1 MNQASGKLAAVLTI
15 AGLLILLNVPI
26 HGVQMQ
32 LQSEPVDV
40 AVIGITNVNGMFI
53 YNNCTNIPINVAVA
67 RLDSNGVVPS
77 VEVNLTLNRMNV
89 ATSENVTIS
98 NSTVLLAPGAN
109 STVQFLWNETLHT
122 LSAGNYDVYAFADI
136 GPGDIYDTNMTN
148 NIGMGG
154 RVTVVVTKEDIDG
167 NGIVDIFDAIQ
178 LSNRIGAHGPPGW
191 IPQDLMPDGVVD
203 WSDLL
208 LLFRMLGQKITN
220 PGSFVPGLIAWNLTI
235 STPLGQT
242 QNDTVAILSNYIVY
256 SDYSFNTT
264 LKQLSFNIAS
274 SIDGFCNVAIPETS
288 MSGAFTVYLDDVPTP
303 SDITWN
309 VGDLSFWN
317 GYAPTEADYL
327 TVNAT
332 RYFIS
337 FNSTGLSQKVRIVSE
352 YVDKIPGDVDGNG
365 WVNVLDAIDLSNSIN
380 LATGQ
385 TGFNPNA
392 DFDHSGV
399 VNILDAITLST
410 HYDWR
415 NP

>member
-1 MNQASGKLAAVLTI
+1 MERNILSQVLSVVRRSRFCGEGVVKMNQASGKLAAVLTI

-32 LQSEPVDV
+32 PLSEPVDV
-40 AVIGITNVNGMFI
+40 AVTCITNVNGMLI
-53 YNNCTNIPINVAVA
+53 YFCGKNRTSGTNVPINVTAA
-67 RLDSNGVVPS
+67 RLDSNGLVPS

-148 NIGMGG
+148 NIGIGG
-154 RVTVVVTKEDIDG
+154 RVRVVVTKEDING
-167 NGIVDIFDAIQ
+167 NGYVDIFDAIL
-178 LSNRIGAHGPPGW
+178 LSNPLGTKLGDKRWNPDA
-191 IPQDLMPDGVVD
+191 DLMPDGVVD
-203 WSDLL
+203 WFDWLML
-208 LLFRMLGQKITN
+208 ARMFNWNLGN
-220 PGSFVPGLIAWNLTI
+220 SAFEPHPIAWNLTI

-242 QNDTVAILSNYIVY
+242 QNDTVVILSNYIVY
-256 SDYSFNTT
+256 NEYSFNTT

-274 SIDGFCNVAIPETS
+274 SIDGFCNVSIPATS

-303 SDITWN
+303 SVITSN
-309 VGDLSFWN
+309 VPGDLSFWN
-317 GYAPTEADYL
+317 GYAEGADYL
-327 TVNAT
+327 NINAT
-332 RYFIS
+332 RYFIY

-352 YVDKIPGDVDGNG
+352 YADEIPGDINHDG
-365 WVNVLDAIDLSNSIN
+365 
-380 LATGQ
+380 T
-385 TGFNPNA
+385 
-392 DFDHSGV
+392 
-399 VNILDAITLST
+399 VNILDAITLAT
-410 HYDWR
+410 HYNWR